1 MDREND
7 VIIIGGGAAGLVAAV
22 KAAERRRKVLLI
34 EKSDRPGRKILASGN
49 GRCNMMNSGSLRYF
63 GDREFAYKV
72 IEKCSQYDIASFFHQ
87 YGLYTAE
94 ESEGRIYPLT
104 YQSASVVSVL
114 RNALKLS
121 GAHILINNAVT
132 SAVNHHEGF
141 TVTTASGK
149 KYLSDKLIIACGGAA
164 QPRLGG
170 TEDGYRFLSDMGHHL
185 IPVHPS
191 LVPLTTDTKSISG
204 LSGIRIRCGVS
215 VKSDGKTIHQE
226 AGEVLFTDYG
236 ISGICIMQCARYI
249 ESTGCLIE
257 LNLLQNAF
265 KNRLQASEEMR
276 RRKEQFPDADPQW
289 LLNGILPEKLSY
301 AVLKQ
306 SGIKLQGETISDID
320 KSAINL
326 IVQTA
331 SAYRIKVTGNR
342 GIENAQVT
350 AGGIDCRDFDPETM
364 SSYLVRG
371 LYAAGEVLN
380 VDGDCGG
387 YNLMFAF
394 ASGLIAGSDV

>member
-1 MDREND
+1 M
-7 VIIIGGGAAGLVAAV
+7 
-22 KAAERRRKVLLI
+22 
-34 EKSDRPGRKILASGN
+34 
-49 GRCNMMNSGSLRYF
+49 
-63 GDREFAYKV
+63 
-72 IEKCSQYDIASFFHQ
+72 
-87 YGLYTAE
+87 
-94 ESEGRIYPLT
+94 
-104 YQSASVVSVL
+104 
-114 RNALKLS
+114 
-121 GAHILINNAVT
+121 
-132 SAVNHHEGF
+132 
-141 TVTTASGK
+141 
-149 KYLSDKLIIACGGAA
+149 
-164 QPRLGG
+164 
-170 TEDGYRFLSDMGHHL
+170 
-185 IPVHPS
+185 
-191 LVPLTTDTKSISG
+191 
-204 LSGIRIRCGVS
+204 
-215 VKSDGKTIHQE
+215 
-226 AGEVLFTDYG
+226 
-236 ISGICIMQCARYI
+236 
-249 ESTGCLIE
+249 
-257 LNLLQNAF
+257 
-265 KNRLQASEEMR
+265 
-276 RRKEQFPDADPQW
+276 
-289 LLNGILPEKLSY
+289 SY